1 MNTKQM
7 AAFTSGL
14 IIVLNIWGG
23 QKSGLLKN
31 ATKEMANVQICLNVL
46 KLGEKRYVLTEK
58 ESPRA
63 LRMRTIGGILQGVFS
78 ECTYN
83 VPISIAHIIFISSDI
98 LKEIGSLNEQPGPNA
113 NHHTISD
120 QSSMKSGHQDLPVS
134 NAPRTAMLPNMTAV
148 QTCSPIGTTTE
159 NAWGLNNHL
168 QSQMG
173 ITQANPAVFA
183 VAGYDDRRYVNY
195 NDVASQ
201 AWVPPSVK
209 GGQFEM
215 FTDEFMDDAPPMYQ
229 DEMISADMLS
239 LWSDASAAFRSVHP
253 RHYRYAIIIKS
264 RLVGRNGT
272 RTLPT

>member
-1 MNTKQM
+1 MQVHRPFLKKKSELSLVSLAVCTNAARSCSNLLEVALTRGLPVQPIILM

-46 KLGEKRYVLTEK
+46 KLGEKRWHLAGRLY
-58 ESPRA
+58 
-63 LRMRTIGGILQGVFS
+63 
-78 ECTYN
+78 
-83 VPISIAHIIFISSDI
+83 DI

-113 NHHTISD
+113 DHTMSD
-120 QSSMKSGHQDLPVS
+120 LSSMKSGHQGLPVS
-134 NAPRTAMLPNMTAV
+134 NAPRTSMLPNMTAV
-148 QTCSPIGTTTE
+148 QICSPIGATTE
-159 NAWGLNNHL
+159 NDWGLNNHL

-183 VAGYDDRRYVNY
+183 VAGYDDRRYVN

-201 AWVPPSVK
+201 GWVPPSVK

-215 FTDEFMDDAPPMYQ
+215 FVDEFMDDAPPMYQ
-229 DEMISADMLS
+229 DGMISADMLS
-239 LWSDASAAFRSVHP
+239 LWSDASAAFSGEEWDA
-253 RHYRYAIIIKS
+253 YIANIS
-264 RLVGRNGT
+264 Q
-272 RTLPT
+272 TLQAV